1 MTIISTADE
10 LFDGDLCID
19 LRRTLGIPL
28 YLKCEGFNFT
38 GSIKIRAAVSMVS
51 AGIQQGLITRDSTIV
66 ESSSGNLGVALS
78 VVAAARSL
86 RFVCVTDPKCN
97 PATVKLM
104 CALGTRV
111 VVAETP
117 DAAGSH
123 LSARKELVREL
134 CRRNAGYVWLN
145 QYENPANWIAHYET
159 TAPLIAKQFP
169 ELHVLFVGTGTG
181 GTLTGCSRYFRENR
195 PDVRVVAV
203 DTVGSVNFGMPAGPR
218 HLPGVGA
225 GERMPLLD
233 AAPVHDLVQVPEQ
246 DTVRTCRCLARQG
259 FLLGGSTGT
268 VVSGA
273 ARWLARHDPAGTRTS
288 VAVSADTGER
298 YLDTVYDDSWVR
310 RTYGALAG
318 LDALDPPEWLAPPDG
333 PDGLDR
339 LDGLGEPTEDGGDR
353 P

>member
-10 LFDGDLCID
+10 LFGGDVCID
-19 LRRTLGIPL
+19 LGQTLGIPL
-28 YLKCEGFNFT
+28 HLSCEGFNFA

-51 AGIQQGLITRDSTIV
+51 AGIQQGLITQDSTLV

-104 CALGTRV
+104 RALGARV
-111 VVAETP
+111 VLAEVP
-117 DAAGSH
+117 DGSGSY

-134 CRRNAGYVWLN
+134 CRRNPGYVWLN
-145 QYENPANWIAHYET
+145 QYENPVNWTAHYDI

-169 ELHVLFVGTGTG
+169 GLDALFVGTGTG
-181 GTLTGCSRYFRENR
+181 GTLTGCSRYFRENGAR
-195 PDVRVVAV
+195 VRIVAV
-203 DTVGSVNFGMPAGPR
+203 DTVGSVNFGRPVGPR

-225 GERMPLLD
+225 SEPMPLLGG
-233 AAPVHDLVQVPEQ
+233 AAVDDLVQVPEPE
-246 DTVRTCRCLARQG
+246 TVRMCRRLARHG
-259 FLLGGSTGT
+259 FLLGASTGT

-273 ARWLARHDPAGTRTS
+273 ARWLAEHDPEGRLTA

-310 RTYGALAG
+310 RTYGR
-318 LDALDPPEWLAPPDG
+318 PE
-333 PDGLDR
+333 
-339 LDGLGEPTEDGGDR
+339 GGTR
-353 P
+353 